1 MAQNIITAPQIE
13 VTPTIEAE
21 WAAMFPNYTGT
32 FAQFMT
38 TPSADRLRWLR
49 SRSSELTFDGPFC
62 IPTYS

>member
-1 MAQNIITAPQIE
+1 MAQNIIAAPQIE
-13 VTPTIEAE
+13 VSSTVIEE
-21 WAAMFPNYTGT
+21 WEAMFPTYTGT

-49 SRSSELTFDGPFC
+49 SRAVDITYEGQYL